1 MKLRTRLFFSFTS
14 LITVAMLGLVLA
26 LISVMQI
33 ARTQDRLIEHNF
45 LIIEI
50 NQKLRMNLG
59 NHMAAILEQQADP
72 QVLQAAREGFESTL
86 QGALQ
91 RMPPGEDR
99 MAYESVRERFQG
111 YLGAV
116 QQGEMVYSLRGE
128 SQFSTAFRGLR
139 DHLLSMQEQSLRTIR
154 EESSHSRERA
164 ELVATLLGLIA
175 VAVLLIGFITANGLA
190 RRFGTPIEGLATAA
204 DRIGQGDFDITLPK
218 SSVSEMSALSRRFGL
233 MAESLRQFRSTD
245 VQALAAGQR
254 RLQAVLDSIDDGLLI
269 FDRQGLLEHLNPV
282 ALRQLGWDGRNLGMT
297 LGRALQNPELD
308 RLLQVI
314 LEGGY
319 LDHAPD
325 DLAIE
330 AQGEVRLLTYSLTPV
345 SHAEGYIIGAVM
357 VLRDVTEQRA
367 FERLRSEFVL
377 RASHEL
383 RTPVTGMHMA
393 FGLLRERLS
402 FDPESREIDLMNTVE
417 EEMQRLVRLINDLL
431 NFSRYQNGMQT
442 LERAPCDLPE
452 LLEKARGRF
461 VEQAAARQV
470 VIECEAQ
477 EPLPRLQL
485 DRAQISRVLD
495 NLVDN
500 ALRHSKQSGRIR
512 LQARRHGERVI
523 LSVEDNGEGIPFGQQ
538 ARIFEP
544 FVQVGRKK
552 GGAGLG
558 LALCKEIVQLH
569 GGRIGVYSR
578 PGQGTQFYFALPL

>member
-14 LITVAMLGLVLA
+14 LITVALLGLTLA
-26 LISVMQI
+26 LISVMQM
-33 ARTQDRLIEHNF
+33 ARTQNQLIEHNF
-45 LIIEI
+45 QVIQI

-59 NHMAAILEQQADP
+59 NHMAAMLEQPTDP
-72 QVLQAAREGFESTL
+72 GVLEAAREGFEQTL
-86 QGALQ
+86 QDALQ
-91 RMPPGEDR
+91 RMPPGADLD
-99 MAYESVRERFQG
+99 AFKSVRERYDE
-111 YLGAV
+111 YLEATRKTV
-116 QQGEMVYSLRGE
+116 PRYTVSND
-128 SQFSTAFRGLR
+128 SQFGEAFRQLR
-139 DHLLSMQEQSLRTIR
+139 NQLLEMQDHSLAAIR
-154 EESSHSRERA
+154 DENTQSRERA
-164 ELVATLLGLIA
+164 VLVASLLGLVG
-175 VAVLLIGFITANGLA
+175 VAVLLIGFVTANGLA

-269 FDRQGLLEHLNPV
+269 FDRQGRLEHLNPV

-297 LGRALQNPELD
+297 LGQALQNAELD
-308 RLLQVI
+308 RQLQVI

-319 LDHAPD
+319 LDQAPD

-402 FDPESREIDLMNTVE
+402 FAPESREIDLISTVE

-431 NFSRYQNGMQT
+431 NFSRYQNGMAT
-442 LERAPCDLPE
+442 LDRAPCDLQE
-452 LLEKARGRF
+452 LLERVQARF
-461 VEQAAARQV
+461 AEQAAAQQV
-470 VIECEAQ
+470 VLEFDAQ
-477 EPLPRLQL
+477 QPLPRLQL
-485 DRAQISRVLD
+485 DQAQITRVLD

-500 ALRHSKQSGRIR
+500 ALRHSKKSGRIR